1 MIEQPAF
8 IVSTKMSY
16 YPVEEDDFTER
27 LFKWRNDPTV
37 TYFLF
42 QGILPSSRELLGE
55 EYART
60 VRSKNDIALALVD
73 NQTGAR
79 IGIAGYYDIDWIARH
94 GELRAVIGE
103 KEFWGK
109 GYGNEMMEVMYAF
122 GFSRLNL
129 SKVRSGVNAANTA
142 AVKYHER
149 LQCTREG
156 LFRKHQYRHGTYYD
170 AVMYGVF
177 REEFIAAMKGLYGG
191 GWSLE
196 TALSTEKE
204 SCRAQE

>member
-1 MIEQPAF
+1 MTEHPAF
-8 IVSTKMSY
+8 VVGTKMSY
-16 YPVEEDDFTER
+16 YPVEEEDFTER
-27 LFKWRNDPTV
+27 LLKWRNDPRV

-42 QGILPSSRELLGE
+42 QGMLPSSRELLRE
-55 EYART
+55 EYERT
-60 VRSKNDIALALVD
+60 ISSKSDIVLALVD

-103 KEFWGK
+103 KDFWGK

-129 SKVRSGVNAANTA
+129 NKVRSGVNEENTA

-149 LQCTREG
+149 LNCTREG
-156 LFRKHQYRHGTYYD
+156 LFRKHQYRHGKYYD
-170 AVMYGVF
+170 AIMYGVF
-177 REEFIAAMKGLYGG
+177 RDEFIAAMRALYGE

-196 TALSTEKE
+196 TALSSGRE
-204 SCRAQE
+204 S